1 MASCLPV
8 SALVRLA
15 DVPTAVTLLRRHKAS
30 SPLQAA
36 CCARLAELLG
46 RGGPSDCHAAAARC
60 GAALAVCEV
69 HGRYTGDMG
78 EIWGRCGGDMGEIW
92 GRYRV
97 RRGAGRVRG
106 HGGPPESYPYSYSY
120 PWPYP

>member
-8 SALVRLA
+8 SSLVRIA

-36 CCARLAELLG
+36 CCARLAISRLHLAYISPISRVQAACCARLAELLR
-46 RGGPSDCHAAAARC
+46 RGGPSECHAAAARC

-69 HGRYTGDMG
+69 HGRYTGDTR
-78 EIWGRCGGDMGEIW
+78 EIWV
-92 GRYRV
+92 RY
-97 RRGAGRVRG
+97 G
-106 HGGPPESYPYSYSY
+106 
-120 PWPYP
+120 